1 MSGTTTAE
9 TWEYDQLTAQ
19 PETLYGADD
28 LTHLEGLDAVR
39 KRPGMYIGSTDS
51 RGVGHLVNEILD
63 NSTDEGVA
71 GHATRVEVILHA
83 DGSVQ
88 VDDDG
93 RGIPTDVHAKSGISG
108 VELVLTRLHA
118 GGKFGGSGYKT
129 SGGLHGVG
137 ASAVNALS
145 RRFDVTVRR
154 GGKVHAMSFRH
165 GVPGVFAGPGPDAA
179 FTPGPGLQVLG
190 AMKRGQR
197 TGTSIRYWHDARY
210 FETGATLDVE
220 AVRLKVRNT
229 AFLVPGVSYLLRD
242 ETGEEPVEETFH
254 FPNGLTDMV
263 EFLAPAGDRPVS
275 GTLLVAGEGTYRENA
290 ADANGVMQS
299 NVQRRAE
306 VEIAFR
312 WGTGYDRTVEC
323 FTNTI
328 RNAHGGTH
336 RKGFE
341 RALARTLA
349 EAARS
354 ARGLL
359 RPKEDAPTLDDVLEG
374 MTAVVHVRIPEPQF
388 TSQTKD
394 ELSTA
399 GITKV
404 LQGLVEAHVKAW
416 LEDRRTKAEART
428 VLQKIVDA
436 ARVRLTQKQQKD
448 AARRK
453 TALEGASMPP
463 KLVDCRATGVD
474 RSELFIVEG
483 DSALGCFTGDTMVAL
498 ASGRSRSFADLAAD
512 WAQGI
517 SHFGYT
523 TNKAGRVVVAPLV
536 EPRLTK
542 RDAPLVRVTIDNGE
556 MVRCT
561 PDHLFRLRDG
571 SYRRADA
578 LAPGDSLMP
587 LYRSLSSKA
596 EGQKLQGYER
606 VWMNDKEE
614 WVYTHYL
621 ADAWNLRHG
630 RDSATNGNVRHH
642 IDIDKRNNDP
652 RNLRRMTWA
661 DHSALHAAM
670 MGEHV
675 HAGWREWFA
684 NGGREI
690 RSAMLTA
697 QWRDPAFREAC
708 LARLF
713 TLNES
718 PAFRAKLEQAFQDWY
733 TALSPD
739 EQRAYA
745 ERMRER
751 QATYWSQPEH
761 REAAAERV
769 RRFFVDPARR
779 AEWRERSLRQ
789 WQDHDLRAWRS
800 GKTVEQFADPT
811 ERERQRNAVS
821 AWHRNNPQFG
831 EQHSRRMRQRMT
843 DPDTGHLAR
852 VQAGRARYVASV
864 PREDRVARQLE
875 GRRLAALRRLAP
887 LLSLADEDLAAAYE
901 AERVRT
907 ARTGLRFDRLLDLYD
922 GDYGRLREAASLVN
936 HRVVSVEPLDETAD
950 VYDLT
955 VDGYHNFAL
964 EAGVFVHNSA
974 RVARTAEYQA
984 LLPIRGKILNVQ
996 KANLQQVLDNAEC
1009 AAIVQVLGAGSGR
1022 TFDLSSMRYGRVLIM
1037 ADADVDG
1044 AHIRTLLITLF
1055 ARYMRPLIEAGR
1067 LYAAMPPLHKITT
1080 KGRNPQTTYTY
1091 TQAEMEATVRKLEKA
1106 GKQIVTPIPRFKG
1119 LGEMDADELWDTT
1132 MNPATRA
1139 VRRITLDDVDAA
1151 ERILELLMGE
1161 KVEPRRNW
1169 LIESADRVDRD
1180 AIDA

>member
-1 MSGTTTAE
+1 MTAE
-9 TWEYDQLTAQ
+9 

-71 GHATRVEVILHA
+71 GHATTIEVTLHA

-93 RGIPTDVHAKSGISG
+93 RGIPTDVHARSGISG

-154 GGKVHAMSFRH
+154 SGKVHTMSFRH
-165 GVPGVFAGPGPDAA
+165 GVPGIFDGDGPDAP
-179 FTPGPGLQVLG
+179 FTPGPGLQVVG

-197 TGTSIRYWHDARY
+197 TGTSIRYWYDPRY
-210 FETGATLDVE
+210 FETGATLDHD
-220 AVRLKVRNT
+220 AVRAKLRHT
-229 AFLVPGVSYLLRD
+229 AFLVPGVSYTLRD
-242 ETGEEPVEETFH
+242 LTAEEPTKEQFH
-254 FPNGLTDMV
+254 YPNGLTDMV

-275 GTLLVAGEGTYRENA
+275 GTLLVTGEGTYRENA

-306 VEIAFR
+306 IEVAFR
-312 WGTGYDRTVEC
+312 WGTGYERTVEC

-349 EAARS
+349 DAVRNT
-354 ARGLL
+354 RGLL
-359 RPKEDAPTLDDVLEG
+359 KAKEDAPTLDDVLEG
-374 MTAVVHVRIPEPQF
+374 MTAVVHVRVPEPQF

-399 GITKV
+399 GVTKV
-404 LQGLVEAHVKAW
+404 VQGLVEQHLKSW
-416 LEDRRTKAEART
+416 LDDRKTKTEART

-453 TALEGASMPP
+453 TALEGAAMPA

-498 ASGRSRSFADLAAD
+498 ASGISRSFADLAED
-512 WAQGI
+512 WQRGVT
-517 SHFGYT
+517 HFGYT

-542 RDAPLVRVTIDNGE
+542 RAAPLVRVTLDNGE
-556 MVRCT
+556 SVRCT

-578 LAPGDSLMP
+578 LTPGDSLMP

-596 EGQKLQGYER
+596 AGQKLQGYER
-606 VWMNDKEE
+606 VWMNDKDE

-630 RDSATNGNVRHH
+630 RDSAANGNVRHH

-652 RNLRRMTWA
+652 RNIQRMTWA
-661 DHSALHAAM
+661 DHSALHASM

-684 NGGREI
+684 NGGREFK
-690 RSAMLTA
+690 SAMLTA
-697 QWRDPAFREAC
+697 QWRDPDFREAC

-713 TLNES
+713 ALNES
-718 PAFRAKLEQAFQDWY
+718 PAFRAKFEQGFQDWY
-733 TALSPD
+733 AALSD
-739 EQRAYA
+739 DQRRAYA
-745 ERMRER
+745 DRMRQR
-751 QATYWSQPEH
+751 QAGYWSNPEH
-761 REAAAERV
+761 RAAAAERV
-769 RRFFVDPARR
+769 RRYFADPARR
-779 AEWRERSLRQ
+779 EQWRERSVRQ
-789 WQDHDLRAWRS
+789 WQDSELRAWRS
-800 GKTVEQFADPT
+800 QKTIEQFSDPA
-811 ERERQRNAVS
+811 ERTRQRNAVL
-821 AWHRNNPQFG
+821 AWHADNPEFG
-831 EQHSRRMRQRMT
+831 EHHSRRMQQRLT
-843 DPDTGHLAR
+843 DPNNDHLAK
-852 VQAGRARYVASV
+852 VQAGRARYVATV
-864 PREDRVARQLE
+864 PRGERVGRQQD

-887 LLSLADEDLAAAYE
+887 MLALEDGDLAAAYE
-901 AERVRT
+901 AERLRS
-907 ARTGLRFDRLLDLYD
+907 ARTGLRFDRLLKLYD
-922 GDYGRLREAASLVN
+922 DDYARLREAAALVN
-936 HRVVSVEPLDETAD
+936 HQVVSVEPLDETAD

-955 VDGYHNFAL
+955 VEGYHNFAL

-1022 TFDLSSMRYGRVLIM
+1022 TFDLSAMRYGRVLIM

-1080 KGRNPQTTYTY
+1080 KGRNPETIFTY
-1091 TQAEMEATVRKLEKA
+1091 TQAEMEATVRKLEQA

-1119 LGEMDADELWDTT
+1119 LGEMDADELWETT
-1132 MNPATRA
+1132 MNPATRS

-1169 LIESADRVDRD
+1169 LIDSADRVDRD

>member
-1 MSGTTTAE
+1 MTAE
-9 TWEYDQLTAQ
+9 PD
-19 PETLYGADD
+19 TLYGADD

-71 GHATRVEVILHA
+71 GHASHVEVILHA

-154 GGKVHAMSFRH
+154 AGKIHAMSFRH
-165 GVPGVFAGPGPDAA
+165 GVPGIFDGDGPAA
-179 FTPGPGLQVLG
+179 PFTAGPGLQVTG

-197 TGTSIRYWHDARY
+197 TGTSIRWWHDARY
-210 FETGATLDVE
+210 FETGAALDVD
-220 AVRLKVRNT
+220 AVRMKLRNT
-229 AFLVPGVSYLLRD
+229 AFLVPGVTYLLRD
-242 ETGEEPVEETFH
+242 LTGEAPVEERFH
-254 FPNGLTDMV
+254 YPNGLSDMV

-275 GTLLVAGEGTYRENA
+275 GILLVNGEGTYRENA

-306 VEIAFR
+306 VEVAFR
-312 WGTGYDRTVEC
+312 WGTGYERTVEC

-341 RALARTLA
+341 RALVRALA
-349 EAARS
+349 DAIRNT
-354 ARGLL
+354 RGLL
-359 RPKEDAPTLDDVLEG
+359 KAKEEPPTLDDVLEG

-394 ELSTA
+394 ELSTT

-404 LQGLVEAHVKAW
+404 LQSLVDAHVKAW

-463 KLVDCRATGVD
+463 KLVDCRATGID

-483 DSALGCFTGDTMVAL
+483 DSALGTSRMA
-498 ASGRSRSFADLAAD
+498 RSS
-512 WAQGI
+512 
-517 SHFGYT
+517 
-523 TNKAGRVVVAPLV
+523 
-536 EPRLTK
+536 
-542 RDAPLVRVTIDNGE
+542 
-556 MVRCT
+556 
-561 PDHLFRLRDG
+561 
-571 SYRRADA
+571 
-578 LAPGDSLMP
+578 
-587 LYRSLSSKA
+587 
-596 EGQKLQGYER
+596 
-606 VWMNDKEE
+606 
-614 WVYTHYL
+614 
-621 ADAWNLRHG
+621 
-630 RDSATNGNVRHH
+630 
-642 IDIDKRNNDP
+642 
-652 RNLRRMTWA
+652 
-661 DHSALHAAM
+661 
-670 MGEHV
+670 
-675 HAGWREWFA
+675 
-684 NGGREI
+684 
-690 RSAMLTA
+690 
-697 QWRDPAFREAC
+697 
-708 LARLF
+708 
-713 TLNES
+713 
-718 PAFRAKLEQAFQDWY
+718 
-733 TALSPD
+733 
-739 EQRAYA
+739 
-745 ERMRER
+745 
-751 QATYWSQPEH
+751 
-761 REAAAERV
+761 
-769 RRFFVDPARR
+769 
-779 AEWRERSLRQ
+779 
-789 WQDHDLRAWRS
+789 
-800 GKTVEQFADPT
+800 
-811 ERERQRNAVS
+811 
-821 AWHRNNPQFG
+821 
-831 EQHSRRMRQRMT
+831 
-843 DPDTGHLAR
+843 
-852 VQAGRARYVASV
+852 
-864 PREDRVARQLE
+864 
-875 GRRLAALRRLAP
+875 
-887 LLSLADEDLAAAYE
+887 
-901 AERVRT
+901 
-907 ARTGLRFDRLLDLYD
+907 
-922 GDYGRLREAASLVN
+922 
-936 HRVVSVEPLDETAD
+936 
-950 VYDLT
+950 
-955 VDGYHNFAL
+955 
-964 EAGVFVHNSA
+964 
-974 RVARTAEYQA
+974 EYQA

-1022 TFDLSSMRYGRVLIM
+1022 TFDPSALRYGRVLIM

-1080 KGRNPQTTYTY
+1080 KGRNPQTVYTY
-1091 TQAEMEATVRKLEKA
+1091 TQAEMETTVRKLEKA

-1169 LIESADRVDRD
+1169 LIDSADRVDRD

>member
-1 MSGTTTAE
+1 M
-9 TWEYDQLTAQ
+9 TAQ

-71 GHATRVEVILHA
+71 GHATKVDVILHA
-83 DGSVQ
+83 DGSVR

-154 GGKVHAMSFRH
+154 SGKIHSMSFRH
-165 GVPGVFAGPGPDAA
+165 GVPGIFDGDGPEAP
-179 FTPGPGLQVLG
+179 FTPGPGLQIVG

-197 TGTSIRYWHDARY
+197 TGTSIRWWHDPRY
-210 FETGATLDVE
+210 FETGAALDTE
-220 AVRLKVRNT
+220 AVRLKLRNT
-229 AFLVPGVSYLLRD
+229 AFLVPGVAYRLRD
-242 ETGEEPVEETFH
+242 ETGEKVVEEGFH

-263 EFLAPAGDRPVS
+263 DYLAPAGDRPVS
-275 GTLLVAGEGTYRENA
+275 GTLLVTGEGTYRENA

-306 VEIAFR
+306 IEVAFR
-312 WGTGYDRTVEC
+312 WGTGYERTVEC

-349 EAARS
+349 EAARTT
-354 ARGLL
+354 RGLL
-359 RPKEDAPTLDDVLEG
+359 KPKEDAPTLDDVLEG

-404 LQGLVEAHVKAW
+404 LQGLVEAHLKAW
-416 LEDRRTKAEART
+416 LEDRKTKAEART

-463 KLVDCRATGVD
+463 KLVDCRATGVE

-483 DSALGCFTGDTMVAL
+483 DSALGTSRMA
-498 ASGRSRSFADLAAD
+498 RSS
-512 WAQGI
+512 
-517 SHFGYT
+517 
-523 TNKAGRVVVAPLV
+523 
-536 EPRLTK
+536 
-542 RDAPLVRVTIDNGE
+542 
-556 MVRCT
+556 
-561 PDHLFRLRDG
+561 
-571 SYRRADA
+571 
-578 LAPGDSLMP
+578 
-587 LYRSLSSKA
+587 
-596 EGQKLQGYER
+596 
-606 VWMNDKEE
+606 
-614 WVYTHYL
+614 
-621 ADAWNLRHG
+621 
-630 RDSATNGNVRHH
+630 
-642 IDIDKRNNDP
+642 
-652 RNLRRMTWA
+652 
-661 DHSALHAAM
+661 
-670 MGEHV
+670 
-675 HAGWREWFA
+675 
-684 NGGREI
+684 
-690 RSAMLTA
+690 
-697 QWRDPAFREAC
+697 
-708 LARLF
+708 
-713 TLNES
+713 
-718 PAFRAKLEQAFQDWY
+718 
-733 TALSPD
+733 
-739 EQRAYA
+739 
-745 ERMRER
+745 
-751 QATYWSQPEH
+751 
-761 REAAAERV
+761 
-769 RRFFVDPARR
+769 
-779 AEWRERSLRQ
+779 
-789 WQDHDLRAWRS
+789 
-800 GKTVEQFADPT
+800 
-811 ERERQRNAVS
+811 
-821 AWHRNNPQFG
+821 
-831 EQHSRRMRQRMT
+831 
-843 DPDTGHLAR
+843 
-852 VQAGRARYVASV
+852 
-864 PREDRVARQLE
+864 
-875 GRRLAALRRLAP
+875 
-887 LLSLADEDLAAAYE
+887 
-901 AERVRT
+901 
-907 ARTGLRFDRLLDLYD
+907 
-922 GDYGRLREAASLVN
+922 
-936 HRVVSVEPLDETAD
+936 
-950 VYDLT
+950 
-955 VDGYHNFAL
+955 
-964 EAGVFVHNSA
+964 
-974 RVARTAEYQA
+974 EYQA

-1022 TFDLSSMRYGRVLIM
+1022 TFDLSALRYGRVLIM

-1080 KGRNPQTTYTY
+1080 RGRNPQTVYTY

-1119 LGEMDADELWDTT
+1119 LGEMDADELWETT

-1139 VRRITLDDVDAA
+1139 VRRITLDDVEAA

-1169 LIESADRVDRD
+1169 LIDSADRVDRD

>member
-1 MSGTTTAE
+1 MTAE
-9 TWEYDQLTAQ
+9 

-71 GHATRVEVILHA
+71 GHATKVEVTLHV

-154 GGKVHAMSFRH
+154 GGKIHAMSFRH
-165 GVPGVFAGPGPDAA
+165 GVPGIFDGDGPDAA
-179 FTPGPGLQVLG
+179 FTPGPGLQIVG

-197 TGTSIRYWHDARY
+197 TGTSIRWWHDARY
-210 FETGATLDVE
+210 FETGAALDAD
-220 AVRLKVRNT
+220 AVRTKLRNT
-229 AFLVPGVSYLLRD
+229 AFLVPGVSYTLRD
-242 ETGEEPVEETFH
+242 HTGEEPTEEKFH
-254 FPNGLTDMV
+254 YPNGLTDMV

-275 GTLLVAGEGTYRENA
+275 GTLMVTGEGTYRENA

-306 VEIAFR
+306 VEVAFR
-312 WGTGYDRTVEC
+312 WGTGYERTVEC

-349 EAARS
+349 DAVRNT
-354 ARGLL
+354 RGLL
-359 RPKEDAPTLDDVLEG
+359 KAKEDPPTLDDVLEG

-404 LQGLVEAHVKAW
+404 IQSLVEQHLKAW

-498 ASGRSRSFADLAAD
+498 ASGEARSFADLAAD
-512 WAQGI
+512 WAQGVT
-517 SHFGYT
+517 HFGYT
-523 TNKAGRVVVAPLV
+523 TNKAGRVVIAPLV

-542 RDAPLVRVTIDNGE
+542 RNAPLVRVVLDNGE
-556 MVRCT
+556 SVRCT

-578 LAPGDSLMP
+578 LAPGESLMP
-587 LYRSLSSKA
+587 LYRSVSSKA
-596 EGQKLQGYER
+596 EGHKLHGYER
-606 VWMNDKEE
+606 VWMNDREE

-630 RDSATNGNVRHH
+630 RDSAANGNVRHH
-642 IDIDKRNNDP
+642 VDINKRNNDP
-652 RNLRRMTWA
+652 RNIQRMTWA

-675 HAGWREWFA
+675 QAGWREWFD
-684 NGGREI
+684 NGGREFK
-690 RSAMLTA
+690 SAMLTA

-713 TLNES
+713 ALNES
-718 PAFRAKLEQAFQDWY
+718 PAFRAKIEQAFQDWY
-733 TALSPD
+733 NALSDD
-739 EQRAYA
+739 ERRAYA
-745 ERMRER
+745 DRMRDR
-751 QATYWSQPEH
+751 QAQYWSKPEH
-761 REAAAERV
+761 REAAADRV
-769 RRFFVDPARR
+769 RRYFADPARR
-779 AEWRERSLRQ
+779 QEWRDRAVRQ
-789 WQDHDLRAWRS
+789 WDDPGLRAWRS
-800 GKTVEQFADPT
+800 RKTVEQFADPA
-811 ERERQRNAVS
+811 ERERQRNAVL
-821 AWHRNNPQFG
+821 AWHEDNPEFG
-831 EQHSRRMRQRMT
+831 ERHSRLMKRRMS
-843 DPDTGHLAR
+843 DPATGHLAKA
-852 VQAGRARYVASV
+852 QAGRAAYVANV
-864 PREDRVARQLE
+864 PRAERVDRQQE

-887 LLSLADEDLAAAYE
+887 LLGLPDAELAQAYE
-901 AERVRT
+901 AERLRS
-907 ARTGLRFDRLLDLYD
+907 ARTGLRFDRLLALYD
-922 GDYGRLREAASLVN
+922 GDYTRLRESVGLVN
-936 HRVVSVEPLDETAD
+936 HHVVSVERLDETAD

-955 VDGYHNFAL
+955 VEGHHNFAL

-1022 TFDLSSMRYGRVLIM
+1022 TFDLSAMRYGRVLIM

-1080 KGRNPQTTYTY
+1080 KGRNPQTIYTY

-1119 LGEMDADELWDTT
+1119 LGEMDADELWETT

-1169 LIESADRVDRD
+1169 LIDSADRVDRE

>member
-1 MSGTTTAE
+1 MTAE
-9 TWEYDQLTAQ
+9 

-71 GHATRVEVILHA
+71 GHASSVEVTLHA

-93 RGIPTDVHAKSGISG
+93 RGIPTDVHARSGLSG

-137 ASAVNALS
+137 ASAVNALAL
-145 RRFDVTVRR
+145 RFDVTVRR
-154 GGKVHAMSFRH
+154 GGKIHAMSFRH
-165 GVPGVFAGPGPDAA
+165 GVPGVFDGDGPDAP
-179 FTPGPGLQVLG
+179 FTAGPGLQVVG
-190 AMKRGQR
+190 AMKRNQR
-197 TGTSIRYWHDARY
+197 TGTSIRWWHDARY
-210 FETGATLDVE
+210 FETGAALDVE
-220 AVRLKVRNT
+220 AVRMKLRNT

-242 ETGEEPVEETFH
+242 RTGDEPTEERFH

-275 GTLLVAGEGTYRENA
+275 GTLLVDGEGTYRENA

-312 WGTGYDRTVEC
+312 WGTGYERTVEC

-349 EAARS
+349 DAARNT
-354 ARGLL
+354 RGLL
-359 RPKEDAPTLDDVLEG
+359 RAKEDAPTLDDVLEG

-404 LQGLVEAHVKAW
+404 VQQLVEQHLKSW
-416 LEDRRTKAEART
+416 LEDRKTRAEART

-453 TALEGASMPP
+453 TALEGASMPA
-463 KLVDCRATGVD
+463 KLVDCRATGVE

-483 DSALGCFTGDTMVAL
+483 DSALGTSRMA
-498 ASGRSRSFADLAAD
+498 RSS
-512 WAQGI
+512 
-517 SHFGYT
+517 
-523 TNKAGRVVVAPLV
+523 
-536 EPRLTK
+536 
-542 RDAPLVRVTIDNGE
+542 
-556 MVRCT
+556 
-561 PDHLFRLRDG
+561 
-571 SYRRADA
+571 
-578 LAPGDSLMP
+578 
-587 LYRSLSSKA
+587 
-596 EGQKLQGYER
+596 
-606 VWMNDKEE
+606 
-614 WVYTHYL
+614 
-621 ADAWNLRHG
+621 
-630 RDSATNGNVRHH
+630 
-642 IDIDKRNNDP
+642 
-652 RNLRRMTWA
+652 
-661 DHSALHAAM
+661 
-670 MGEHV
+670 
-675 HAGWREWFA
+675 
-684 NGGREI
+684 
-690 RSAMLTA
+690 
-697 QWRDPAFREAC
+697 
-708 LARLF
+708 
-713 TLNES
+713 
-718 PAFRAKLEQAFQDWY
+718 
-733 TALSPD
+733 
-739 EQRAYA
+739 
-745 ERMRER
+745 
-751 QATYWSQPEH
+751 
-761 REAAAERV
+761 
-769 RRFFVDPARR
+769 
-779 AEWRERSLRQ
+779 
-789 WQDHDLRAWRS
+789 
-800 GKTVEQFADPT
+800 
-811 ERERQRNAVS
+811 
-821 AWHRNNPQFG
+821 
-831 EQHSRRMRQRMT
+831 
-843 DPDTGHLAR
+843 
-852 VQAGRARYVASV
+852 
-864 PREDRVARQLE
+864 
-875 GRRLAALRRLAP
+875 
-887 LLSLADEDLAAAYE
+887 
-901 AERVRT
+901 
-907 ARTGLRFDRLLDLYD
+907 
-922 GDYGRLREAASLVN
+922 
-936 HRVVSVEPLDETAD
+936 
-950 VYDLT
+950 
-955 VDGYHNFAL
+955 
-964 EAGVFVHNSA
+964 
-974 RVARTAEYQA
+974 EYQA

-1022 TFDLSSMRYGRVLIM
+1022 TFDLSALRYGRVLIM

-1080 KGRNPQTTYTY
+1080 RGRNPQTVYTY
-1091 TQAEMEATVRKLEKA
+1091 TQAEMEATVARLEKA

-1119 LGEMDADELWDTT
+1119 LGEMDADELWETT

-1139 VRRITLDDVDAA
+1139 VRRITMDDVDAA
-1151 ERILELLMGE
+1151 ERILDLLMGE

-1169 LIESADRVDRD
+1169 LIDSADRVDRE

>member
-1 MSGTTTAE
+1 MGGSHGERHHTAE

-71 GHATRVEVILHA
+71 GHATTVDVILHA

-154 GGKVHAMSFRH
+154 GGKVNAMSFRH
-165 GVPGVFAGPGPDAA
+165 GVPGVFDGDGPDAP
-179 FTPGPGLQVLG
+179 FTPGPGLQIVG

-197 TGTSIRYWHDARY
+197 TGTSIRWWHDPRY
-210 FETGATLDVE
+210 FETGAALDTE
-220 AVRLKVRNT
+220 AVRLKLRNT
-229 AFLVPGVSYLLRD
+229 AFLVPGVAYRLRD
-242 ETGEEPVEETFH
+242 ETGEEAVEERFH
-254 FPNGLTDMV
+254 FPDGLTDMV

-275 GTLLVAGEGTYRENA
+275 GTLLVTGEGTYRENA

-306 VEIAFR
+306 VEVAFR
-312 WGTGYDRTVEC
+312 WGTGYERTVEC

-349 EAARS
+349 EAARN

-359 RPKEDAPTLDDVLEG
+359 KPKEDAPTLDDVLEG

-404 LQGLVEAHVKAW
+404 LQGLVETHLKSW
-416 LEDRRTKAEART
+416 LDDRRTKAEART

-453 TALEGASMPP
+453 TALEGAAMPA
-463 KLVDCRATGVD
+463 KLVDCRAAGIE

-483 DSALGCFTGDTMVAL
+483 DSALGTG
-498 ASGRSRSFADLAAD
+498 R
-512 WAQGI
+512 
-517 SHFGYT
+517 
-523 TNKAGRVVVAPLV
+523 
-536 EPRLTK
+536 
-542 RDAPLVRVTIDNGE
+542 
-556 MVRCT
+556 
-561 PDHLFRLRDG
+561 
-571 SYRRADA
+571 
-578 LAPGDSLMP
+578 
-587 LYRSLSSKA
+587 
-596 EGQKLQGYER
+596 
-606 VWMNDKEE
+606 
-614 WVYTHYL
+614 
-621 ADAWNLRHG
+621 
-630 RDSATNGNVRHH
+630 
-642 IDIDKRNNDP
+642 
-652 RNLRRMTWA
+652 
-661 DHSALHAAM
+661 
-670 MGEHV
+670 
-675 HAGWREWFA
+675 
-684 NGGREI
+684 
-690 RSAMLTA
+690 
-697 QWRDPAFREAC
+697 
-708 LARLF
+708 LAR
-713 TLNES
+713 S
-718 PAFRAKLEQAFQDWY
+718 
-733 TALSPD
+733 S
-739 EQRAYA
+739 
-745 ERMRER
+745 
-751 QATYWSQPEH
+751 
-761 REAAAERV
+761 
-769 RRFFVDPARR
+769 
-779 AEWRERSLRQ
+779 
-789 WQDHDLRAWRS
+789 
-800 GKTVEQFADPT
+800 
-811 ERERQRNAVS
+811 
-821 AWHRNNPQFG
+821 
-831 EQHSRRMRQRMT
+831 
-843 DPDTGHLAR
+843 
-852 VQAGRARYVASV
+852 
-864 PREDRVARQLE
+864 
-875 GRRLAALRRLAP
+875 
-887 LLSLADEDLAAAYE
+887 
-901 AERVRT
+901 
-907 ARTGLRFDRLLDLYD
+907 
-922 GDYGRLREAASLVN
+922 
-936 HRVVSVEPLDETAD
+936 
-950 VYDLT
+950 
-955 VDGYHNFAL
+955 
-964 EAGVFVHNSA
+964 
-974 RVARTAEYQA
+974 EYQA

-1022 TFDLSSMRYGRVLIM
+1022 TFDLSALRYGRVLIM

-1080 KGRNPQTTYTY
+1080 KGRSPQTVYTY

-1119 LGEMDADELWDTT
+1119 LGEMDADELWETT

-1139 VRRITLDDVDAA
+1139 VRRITLDDVEAA

-1169 LIESADRVDRD
+1169 LIDSADRVDRD

>member
-1 MSGTTTAE
+1 MTAE
-9 TWEYDQLTAQ
+9 PD
-19 PETLYGADD
+19 TLYGADD

-71 GHATRVEVILHA
+71 GHASHVEVILHP

-154 GGKVHAMSFRH
+154 AGKIHTMSFRH
-165 GVPGVFAGPGPDAA
+165 GVPGIFDGDGPDAP
-179 FTPGPGLQVLG
+179 FTAGPGLQVTG

-197 TGTSIRYWHDARY
+197 TGTSIRWWHDARY
-210 FETGATLDVE
+210 FETGAALDVD
-220 AVRLKVRNT
+220 AVRMKLRNT
-229 AFLVPGVSYLLRD
+229 AFLVPGVTYLLRD
-242 ETGEEPVEETFH
+242 LTGEAPAEERFH
-254 FPNGLTDMV
+254 YPNGLSDMV

-275 GTLLVAGEGTYRENA
+275 GILLVNGEGTYRENA

-306 VEIAFR
+306 VEVAFR
-312 WGTGYDRTVEC
+312 WGTGYERTVEC

-341 RALARTLA
+341 RALVRALA
-349 EAARS
+349 DAIRNT
-354 ARGLL
+354 RGLL
-359 RPKEDAPTLDDVLEG
+359 KAKEEPPILDDVLEG

-394 ELSTA
+394 ELSTT

-404 LQGLVEAHVKAW
+404 LQSLVDAHVKAW

-463 KLVDCRATGVD
+463 KLVDCRATGID

-483 DSALGCFTGDTMVAL
+483 DSALGTSRMA
-498 ASGRSRSFADLAAD
+498 RSS
-512 WAQGI
+512 
-517 SHFGYT
+517 
-523 TNKAGRVVVAPLV
+523 
-536 EPRLTK
+536 
-542 RDAPLVRVTIDNGE
+542 
-556 MVRCT
+556 
-561 PDHLFRLRDG
+561 
-571 SYRRADA
+571 
-578 LAPGDSLMP
+578 
-587 LYRSLSSKA
+587 
-596 EGQKLQGYER
+596 
-606 VWMNDKEE
+606 
-614 WVYTHYL
+614 
-621 ADAWNLRHG
+621 
-630 RDSATNGNVRHH
+630 
-642 IDIDKRNNDP
+642 
-652 RNLRRMTWA
+652 
-661 DHSALHAAM
+661 
-670 MGEHV
+670 
-675 HAGWREWFA
+675 
-684 NGGREI
+684 
-690 RSAMLTA
+690 
-697 QWRDPAFREAC
+697 
-708 LARLF
+708 
-713 TLNES
+713 
-718 PAFRAKLEQAFQDWY
+718 
-733 TALSPD
+733 
-739 EQRAYA
+739 
-745 ERMRER
+745 
-751 QATYWSQPEH
+751 
-761 REAAAERV
+761 
-769 RRFFVDPARR
+769 
-779 AEWRERSLRQ
+779 
-789 WQDHDLRAWRS
+789 
-800 GKTVEQFADPT
+800 
-811 ERERQRNAVS
+811 
-821 AWHRNNPQFG
+821 
-831 EQHSRRMRQRMT
+831 
-843 DPDTGHLAR
+843 
-852 VQAGRARYVASV
+852 
-864 PREDRVARQLE
+864 
-875 GRRLAALRRLAP
+875 
-887 LLSLADEDLAAAYE
+887 
-901 AERVRT
+901 
-907 ARTGLRFDRLLDLYD
+907 
-922 GDYGRLREAASLVN
+922 
-936 HRVVSVEPLDETAD
+936 
-950 VYDLT
+950 
-955 VDGYHNFAL
+955 
-964 EAGVFVHNSA
+964 
-974 RVARTAEYQA
+974 EYQA

-1022 TFDLSSMRYGRVLIM
+1022 TFDLSALRYGRVLIM

-1080 KGRNPQTTYTY
+1080 RGRNPQTVYTY
-1091 TQAEMEATVRKLEKA
+1091 TQAEMETTVRKLEKA

-1139 VRRITLDDVDAA
+1139 VRRITLDDVEAA

-1169 LIESADRVDRD
+1169 LIDSADRVDRE